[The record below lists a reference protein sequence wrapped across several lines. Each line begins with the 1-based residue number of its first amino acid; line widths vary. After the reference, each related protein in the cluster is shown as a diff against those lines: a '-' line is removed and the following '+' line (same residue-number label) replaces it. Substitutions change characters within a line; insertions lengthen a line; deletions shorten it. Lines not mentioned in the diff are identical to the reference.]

1 MTTYKNTSGDL
12 TYTVRPDGQGTFT
25 INANLVVNGNVT
37 STTGNTVSSPFI
49 TVAANNTGS
58 LTDMGM
64 IAQKTSNTFAGL
76 RFDTTANTW
85 QISSSVLAN
94 GYPVSNYAN
103 LLSVNS
109 AAGSNTQ
116 IQFNNNTTF
125 GASPNLT
132 FDFNNNIL
140 GISGQASV
148 LGNVYLNGFQTLA
161 NIARPNSVAN
171 TVIIYSNA
179 AGVGGTGLYF
189 TSNVAQDELI
199 SKSKSIVYSLI
210 F

>member
-12 TYTVRPDGQGTFT
+12 TYTVRPDGKGTFT
-25 INANLVVNGNVT
+25 INANLVVNGT
-37 STTGNTVSSPFI
+37 QTTTGGNSNSSPFF
-49 TVAANNTGS
+49 TVAANNTGT
-58 LTDMGM
+58 LTDMGL

-140 GISGQASV
+140 GISGQASKATRA
-148 LGNVYLNGFQTLA
+148 FQ
-161 NIARPNSVAN
+161 
-171 TVIIYSNA
+171 
-179 AGVGGTGLYF
+179 
-189 TSNVAQDELI
+189 
-199 SKSKSIVYSLI
+199 
-210 F
+210 